1 MSEEK
6 PLFQVDIEQALEG
19 LLGSIPERGQDSIK
33 LDRMVMHSVDLANA
47 LDGAGLDDLSG
58 HTSQFAELLRNN
70 QRAAIGLAARLAE
83 LVTMEIRVS
92 IENDADA
99 NQVAGQVQA
108 KKLFEQELQAISNN
122 ASGVILGATNE
133 APVVEP
139 AAIAAKAAIVPQYAS
154 TVVRSPLSGL
164 APQADT
170 PLTDTLAPVSAIQSL
185 DEDIVND
192 KDNKAI
198 IDADSKEVLKQ
209 NEPLD
214 DLDLLVEEVKR
225 VQQHATQAPN
235 TTLLTRDAAQVVVKV
250 NSVRVPQDE
259 LRSAL
264 DQALS
269 QEDTIS
275 ELDAFLA
282 PFRTNVNQ
290 IVASMP
296 AAELENSAA
305 RIDREESLDYSSE
318 LKHLTKEFALDRH
331 SSLNRLQNIRTLIA
345 KYSGW
350 TKGEVDHLL
359 NLTQNE
365 LLCVGQH
372 SLRHTFENL
381 AESLLIDA
389 VYVDPAIAQQL
400 LTILSILPPALSIFA
415 VQQDQMVFIDL
426 DDLSL
431 ADEHLL
437 AASHMMAEIAGTI
450 EVQAQGIRLTCP
462 TSLLRMSMAIFTRHG
477 ERYAVSALQYLGDEG
492 VERGIDH
499 KNDSLGQITQPALR
513 LNLRA
518 GNRDFSIYAHEFL
531 GMATMNVH
539 QNLPSSL
546 DRPHWFG
553 GVAIDGQNLV
563 YGWVAFDRPYK

>member
-1 MSEEK
+1 
-6 PLFQVDIEQALEG
+6 
-19 LLGSIPERGQDSIK
+19 
-33 LDRMVMHSVDLANA
+33 MVMHSVDLANA

-139 AAIAAKAAIVPQYAS
+139 AAIAAKAPIVPQYAS

-164 APQADT
+164 APPADT

-318 LKHLTKEFALDRH
+318 LKYLTKEFALDRH